1 MLDLIRNQVDLNLGC
16 PQEHAKEGNY
26 GGYLI
31 LAKRDW
37 PRIEAIGAW
46 NDNHYLPL
54 WYL

>member
-1 MLDLIRNQVDLNLGC
+1 MLLNLIRNQVDLNLGC

-37 PRIEAIGAW
+37 PRIEVIGAS
-46 NDNHYLPL
+46 NDLYYLL
-54 WYL
+54 L